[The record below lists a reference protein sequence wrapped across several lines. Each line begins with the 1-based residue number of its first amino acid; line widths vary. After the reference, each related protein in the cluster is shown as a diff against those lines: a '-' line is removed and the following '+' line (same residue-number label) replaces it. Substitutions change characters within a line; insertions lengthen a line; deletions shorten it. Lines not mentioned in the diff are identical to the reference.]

1 MINHVPA
8 LVFMQQLKGTYCS
21 ADGLATLSVERVG
34 YGQSIELR
42 LEDKVQLAGVVG
54 VSGNSVELFAQVG
67 LPNVVRLTGQLRSQ
81 TELVFNGSDMSFGLS
96 LASDGDT
103 LTLVTSFKGRPGMSH
118 VLQRV

>member
-1 MINHVPA
+1 
-8 LVFMQQLKGTYCS
+8 MQQLKGTYGS
-21 ADGLATLSVERVG
+21 ADGLATLSVARVG

-42 LEDKVQLAGVVG
+42 LGDVVQLAGVVG

-67 LPNVVRLTGQLRSQ
+67 LPNVVRLTGQLRFQ
-81 TELVFNGSDMSFGLS
+81 TELVFDGSDMSFGLS

-103 LTLVTSFKGRPGMSH
+103 LTLVTSFKGRPGMSR